1 MHKIR
6 LGKGKQVVI
15 SVGGKTYIIRDGVII
30 EDDSEVEV
38 IRKFVEGAGGEFVLV
53 EEKPKHKATRKK
65 KK

>member
-53 EEKPKHKATRKK
+53 DEKPKRRAKK
-65 KK
+65 KKEE